1 MKYRMKLWRQTLAL
15 FLSLLLLL
23 QAVPFYALNASASA
37 DEDGDFKAW
46 GENVPKAN
54 RMDVNWEP
62 PDDGNDYGYLYYQRK
77 FDPSLP
83 EDMQEQFET
92 RSTKYNKPV
101 NVLVIYPG
109 SSGFYN
115 AGNQSYIKYWLQG
128 TSGVGDIDSL
138 LRITDVSQA
147 NFDANPDAYLKN
159 SEGKYV
165 IDVVIIG
172 VADLN
177 GSVNTS
183 EAAVNAIE
191 DFIKTGRGVLFGHD
205 TLIDRSNSNVGT
217 GLENITSST
226 ANRGEGWQYTKLR
239 HYAGIIA
246 NSAVARLAHQTNRAL
261 VVRDG
266 FLLKYPNVI
275 KPGDILSVN
284 NTHVNGS
291 SAKGTIWLQFANA
304 NGTLYQGDDTVG
316 YDDGTGYALYHSNY
330 YLTTYHNTAFIQTGH
345 TTNANIPVAE
355 RNIIANTVFF
365 LAQLT
370 HDTKLNDNAATDEAP
385 PDAPV
390 ASYHS
395 ANGTAQYKTLITA
408 KDNGTTYQG
417 YVEAIDQN
425 PNITERKKSN
435 IFEEMVTSGTKGY
448 LIHKSENADDDPL
461 TYAEMD
467 ENDNP
472 VVPAQYLHNDDIDG
486 LLFTLNNSDTG
497 YIHVRAV
504 DWAGNVGP
512 VSHNNIGDLM
522 PSFTVN
528 IIGKVQGKTEP
539 QEPLYTIPLQMR
551 ANDEPFRFPALTV
564 PGYKLTGPESGFI
577 EINPATAE
585 QEQPFVFWY
594 TDNMTTV
601 TIKAMY
607 EGTATPIES
616 FSEYRVAAE
625 IGKPFS
631 HDPPVIRG
639 FDYEGAANNSTT
651 PDGNSIA
658 SVAAN
663 GEHEIIFYYT
673 KQTTEKGLII
683 NIVDIDNIPLGTVYR
698 SLVKGVPQD
707 MTYPNDP
714 KSVEGLEVLKHYT
727 YKSVEPDT
735 VTYDGVNDIN
745 VTYVYERIKRTVKAA
760 AYDEATGAK
769 ITDIRSEDLT
779 VGDTHQ
785 IHAPPSLT
793 HNGVDYSIIGE
804 TTQDIYVSNGAAA
817 VEIKFYYKAA
827 TEGTVHVV
835 AWYDTN
841 GSGIYEPGIDQVI
854 QSYDLSGTVGSSV
867 SIPAPTIH
875 GWQLAGGEAESV
887 TATVSA
893 DAQTI
898 YFQYNK
904 DVWTVEVQLMDYLSG
919 AEITTLGSI
928 SYEVPKGDS
937 LTVYAP
943 NVPDYIL
950 TTGAVNTNPITYP
963 IVDENKTATFYYTPL
978 EDAIDAAYVDVTIK
992 GVGNGLTLYSY
1003 TKRILKGT
1011 EPITL
1016 RDEADVFSIPG
1027 YVLDAGQNHVF
1038 TPDGSVAE
1046 MIFTYTSTA
1055 ATVTINMVDGSGN
1068 EVAPSF
1074 NVAATTGESFSYTAP
1089 SVSGYNLEGALTQ
1102 SISSVSSVN
1111 NSLTFVY
1118 SQASGNVMVVLTEG
1132 GRIIKTVSE
1141 TFAVNETREIPV
1153 PDLAADYYTAL
1164 SKADTVTYRGTALT
1178 VEYQYT
1184 KDLVDIP
1191 VQAVDYLTNDVLD
1204 TVTLANQRKG
1214 ESLTVG
1220 APNVADHVLVGSHTQ
1235 TAIADGS
1242 EVIFKYRTLANDEV
1256 AVKAVSQDGVSLQSY
1271 VMSGTVGETVS
1282 AMAPGILGWRLTT
1295 GAIQQALVG
1304 TDKEIG
1310 FTYEADVVTI
1320 TVKSIDEQGAP
1331 IGEAAFQTARGGS
1344 FEAHAPHVPGY
1355 VLDDEKTKELTYVV
1369 SDTSVT
1375 FRYKS
1380 IEDVVPDYT
1389 VAITVIGKSA
1399 TEELYEYDITR
1410 PKNSGALEVDA
1421 FQVRGYKLI
1430 NSSPVSVTVGD
1441 KDETVTFDYETLA
1454 TVVAIRMVDGS
1465 GNEVAP
1471 SFNVA
1476 ATMGDSFSYSA
1487 PYVSGY
1493 NLEGAITQTIS
1504 SVSSADSSL
1513 TFEYSQASGN
1523 VTVVLKEG
1531 SRIIKTLSETFAV
1544 NETREIPVP
1553 DLAADHYTARST
1565 ADTVTYR
1572 GTALTVE
1579 YQYAKDLVD
1588 IPVKAV
1594 DYVTSEVLD
1603 TVTKANQ
1610 RKGEALTIGAP
1621 NVADHVLV
1629 GSQTQTAIAD
1639 GSEVIFHYKTVAND
1653 EVAVKVVSEDGVL
1666 LQSYMMSGT
1675 IGETVYATA
1684 PSILGWRLTSGAN
1697 QQALIGSDKEIVF
1710 TYAADVV
1717 TVTVRAINEQG
1728 VSIGEESFQTARG
1741 GSFKA
1746 YAPHVSGYVLDDESA
1761 KELIDIGA
1769 DTSVTFRYKSIEDV
1783 VPDYTVTITVIGK
1796 SGTEDLYKYGIT
1808 RPKNSG
1814 AFEVDAFEVKGY
1826 SLINSSPVSVVVGD
1840 KDETVTFDYDT
1851 LATVVAIRMVD
1862 VSGNEVA
1869 PSFNVAA
1876 TTGESFSYNAPYVSG
1891 YNLEGAITQT
1901 ISSVSSVS
1909 NSLTFVY
1916 SQASGNVTVVLT
1928 EGGRIIKTASETFA
1942 VNETREIPVPD
1953 LAADHY
1959 TAISTADTITYNGT
1973 ALTVEYQY
1981 TKDLV
1986 DIPVQ
1991 AVDYV
1996 TNDVLDTVIIASQ
2009 RKGEAVTVGAPN
2021 VANYVLVGSQTQT
2034 VIADGSEVIFKY
2046 RTLANDEVAVKAVA
2060 EDGVLLQ
2067 GYIMSGTIGE
2077 TVYAT
2082 APSILGWRLTT
2093 GANQQALI
2101 GTDKEIVFTYAAD
2114 VVTITVK
2121 AVDEQG
2127 ASISEETF
2135 RTARGG
2141 SFKAYA
2147 PHVSGYVLDDES
2159 IKELSDV
2166 AADASVTFRYKK
2178 INIETYRVTVHY
2190 VEQESKDKLRDSSTY
2205 IGKEGEVLWLRADQI
2220 TVTDVVYTPLRY
2232 NELYTITTDPAQE
2245 YTFEYIEGEDAD
2257 IQLLTINHL
2266 EAGTNH
2272 VLNESELVTGRS
2284 GEEIRYLATPITVSG
2299 VTYKPEMPDYSYIF
2313 DERQDQALTIFYNKD
2328 VSETVRQVLV
2338 KYVEQGTGL
2347 ELAAPMTMSGKPGDT
2362 VALTPVY
2369 VSEYTPVTSSHMYT
2383 FSEQE
2388 RQEYT
2393 FYYTK
2398 NSSNSGNTDSGNTDT
2413 SPSPVTPP
2421 HPAPEE
2427 PIEPETDASQ
2437 AGTETPKLEMEHHYN
2452 YITGYPD
2459 GTIRPENRISRE
2471 EVAAIFYRLMEDES
2485 REHYISDKN
2494 SFSDVTGSR
2503 WSNKQISTLEDAGMI
2518 TGYPDGTFKPGNF
2531 ITRAEFAAIASRF
2544 DQLNDQAND
2553 MFSDVFG
2560 HWAEKYIVSAANKGW
2575 IKGYPDGT
2583 FKPNQYITR
2592 AEAMAFINGMLNRK
2606 VKANDIHEHA
2616 KQWPDNKPGKWYYTH
2631 VLEATNYHDYSRNE
2645 DGYEVWQAV
2654 HPDRIH
2660 P

>member
-15 FLSLLLLL
+15 FFSLLLLL

-77 FDPSLP
+77 YEPLLP

-101 NVLVIYPG
+101 NVLVVYPG
-109 SSGFYN
+109 SSGFYT
-115 AGNQSYIKYWLQG
+115 ARNQSYIQYWLQG
-128 TSGVGDIDSL
+128 TSGVGDIDNL

-147 NFDANPDAYLKN
+147 NFNADPDAYLKN

-165 IDVVIIG
+165 FDVVIIG

-177 GSVNTS
+177 GSVSTS
-183 EAAVNAIE
+183 DAAVAAIE
-191 DFIKTGRGVLFGHD
+191 DFIKTGRGMLFGHD
-205 TLIDRSNSNVGT
+205 TIIDRTNSNVGT

-246 NSAVARLAHQTNRAL
+246 NSNVARLAHQTTRAL

-275 KPGDILSVN
+275 KPGDILPVN

-425 PNITERKKSN
+425 PNISERKKSN
-435 IFEEMVTSGTKGY
+435 IFEEKVTSGTKGY

-467 ENDNP
+467 ENNNP
-472 VVPAQYLHNDDIDG
+472 VVPAQYLHSDDIDG

-504 DWAGNVGP
+504 DWAGNAGP
-512 VSHNNIGDLM
+512 VSHINIGDLM

-564 PGYKLTGPESGFI
+564 PGYQLASPESGFI
-577 EINPATAE
+577 EINPATSE

-594 TDNMTTV
+594 ADNMTTV

-663 GEHEIIFYYT
+663 GENEIIFYYT
-673 KQTTEKGLII
+673 KQSTEKGLII
-683 NIVDIDNIPLGTVYR
+683 NIVDVDNIPLGTVYR

-727 YKSVEPDT
+727 YKSVEPET

-804 TTQDIYVSNGAAA
+804 TSQDIYVSNGSTP

-867 SIPAPTIH
+867 SIPAPSIH

-992 GVGNGLTLYSY
+992 GVSNGLTLYSY

-1164 SKADTVTYRGTALT
+1164 SKAETVTYLGTALT

-1191 VQAVDYLTNDVLD
+1191 VQAVDYLTNGVLD

-1220 APNVADHVLVGSHTQ
+1220 APNVADHVLVGSQTQ

-1304 TDKEIG
+1304 TDKEIA

-1320 TVKSIDEQGAP
+1320 TVKAIDEQGAP
-1331 IGEAAFQTARGGS
+1331 IGEAVFQTARGGS

-1389 VAITVIGKSA
+1389 VTITVIGKSA
-1399 TEELYEYDITR
+1399 TEELFKYDITR
-1410 PKNSGALEVDA
+1410 PKNSGAFEVDA
-1421 FQVRGYKLI
+1421 FEVKGYNLI
-1430 NSSPVSVTVGD
+1430 NSSPVTVTVGD

-1476 ATMGDSFSYSA
+1476 ATIGDSFSYSA

-1504 SVSSADSSL
+1504 SVSSAGSSL

-1523 VTVVLKEG
+1523 VTVVLTEG
-1531 SRIIKTLSETFAV
+1531 GRIIKTLSETFAV

-1553 DLAADHYTARST
+1553 DLAADHYTALST

-1588 IPVKAV
+1588 IPVNAV
-1594 DYVTSEVLD
+1594 DYVTSDVLD
-1603 TVTKANQ
+1603 TVTIANQ

-1684 PSILGWRLTSGAN
+1684 PSILGWRLTS
-1697 QQALIGSDKEIVF
+1697 S
-1710 TYAADVV
+1710 
-1717 TVTVRAINEQG
+1717 
-1728 VSIGEESFQTARG
+1728 
-1741 GSFKA
+1741 
-1746 YAPHVSGYVLDDESA
+1746 
-1761 KELIDIGA
+1761 
-1769 DTSVTFRYKSIEDV
+1769 
-1783 VPDYTVTITVIGK
+1783 
-1796 SGTEDLYKYGIT
+1796 
-1808 RPKNSG
+1808 
-1814 AFEVDAFEVKGY
+1814 
-1826 SLINSSPVSVVVGD
+1826 
-1840 KDETVTFDYDT
+1840 
-1851 LATVVAIRMVD
+1851 
-1862 VSGNEVA
+1862 
-1869 PSFNVAA
+1869 
-1876 TTGESFSYNAPYVSG
+1876 
-1891 YNLEGAITQT
+1891 
-1901 ISSVSSVS
+1901 
-1909 NSLTFVY
+1909 
-1916 SQASGNVTVVLT
+1916 
-1928 EGGRIIKTASETFA
+1928 
-1942 VNETREIPVPD
+1942 
-1953 LAADHY
+1953 
-1959 TAISTADTITYNGT
+1959 
-1973 ALTVEYQY
+1973 
-1981 TKDLV
+1981 
-1986 DIPVQ
+1986 
-1991 AVDYV
+1991 
-1996 TNDVLDTVIIASQ
+1996 
-2009 RKGEAVTVGAPN
+2009 
-2021 VANYVLVGSQTQT
+2021 
-2034 VIADGSEVIFKY
+2034 
-2046 RTLANDEVAVKAVA
+2046 
-2060 EDGVLLQ
+2060 
-2067 GYIMSGTIGE
+2067 
-2077 TVYAT
+2077 
-2082 APSILGWRLTT
+2082 
-2093 GANQQALI
+2093 ANQQALI

-2114 VVTITVK
+2114 AVTITVK

-2127 ASISEETF
+2127 ASIGEETF

-2159 IKELSDV
+2159 IKELSNV

-2190 VEQESKDKLRDSSTY
+2190 VEQESKDKLRDSSIY

-2257 IQLLTINHL
+2257 IQILTINHL

-2362 VALTPVY
+2362 VTLTPVY
-2369 VSEYTPVTSSHMYT
+2369 VSEYTPVTSSHTYT
-2383 FSEQE
+2383 FSEQDG
-2388 RQEYT
+2388 QEYT

-2421 HPAPEE
+2421 HPAPEG
-2427 PIEPETDASQ
+2427 PAGPETEPPQ
-2437 AGTETPKLEMEHHYN
+2437 LEEETPKLEMEHHYN

-2471 EVAAIFYRLMEDES
+2471 EVAAIFYRLLEDES

-2503 WSNKQISTLEDAGMI
+2503 WSNPHISTLEHAGMI

-2592 AEAMAFINGMLNRK
+2592 AEAMAFINSMLNRK
-2606 VKANDIHEHA
+2606 VKANDIHSHA